1 MRFAFV
7 CCAFILAAFAARAD
21 IAPEPDRGPPMATV
35 AGLDFAVQPV
45 QVEFGPQNG
54 PHYYKTLQAVVL
66 TGCTDGH
73 PNCRIAKSKRLIG
86 MEVLSVDDASLQPE
100 HGMVQQIIDAFSRSK
115 RTVIL
120 ELFARGSQS
129 EPVKVAFERS

>member
-7 CCAFILAAFAARAD
+7 GCVYILAAFAARAD

-35 AGLDFAVQPV
+35 SGLDFAVQSV

-54 PHYYKTLQAVVL
+54 PHYYKTLQTVVL

-86 MEVLSVDDASLQPE
+86 MEVLSIENASLQPE
-100 HGMVQQIIDAFSRSK
+100 HGMVQQIIDAFSRSR
-115 RTVIL
+115 RTVTL
-120 ELFARGSQS
+120 ELFARGSKND
-129 EPVKVAFERS
+129 PIKVTFEKN